1 MEINICY
8 QSRNRNNKEDLGV
21 KEMRIKVPILIS
33 LLLVTFFATQTSL
46 AQSDGDAYKI
56 LVSFSEPMSKDG
68 IFDINN
74 YEVIANGNEQVKI
87 YKVGV
92 VEGDTAVVLYIE
104 SNYEWKTFKI
114 YVSNLKDLAGN
125 LINDDRNFA
134 ACR

>member
-1 MEINICY
+1 M
-8 QSRNRNNKEDLGV
+8 K
-21 KEMRIKVPILIS
+21 IKVPILIS

-46 AQSDGDAYKI
+46 AQSDDDAYKI

-92 VEGDTAVVLYIE
+92 VEGYTAVVLYIE
-104 SNYEWKTFKI
+104 NNYEWETFKI

-125 LINDDRNFA
+125 LINDERNFA
-134 ACR
+134 ACRWSSNKHYVRKRVAAQTP